1 MKRTEKSM
9 AGWYFLIAVIVLY
22 AISFFISSKI
32 TMAGLKY
39 AVNIFEKVIPIFV
52 LIYILLVLIN
62 YYVKPQSLAKHL
74 GEGSGLK
81 GWTLA
86 VVAGILSSGP
96 IYMWY
101 PLLNELQKHG
111 VRNGLIAVFL
121 YNRAVKPA
129 LLPLII
135 YYFGLKFTI
144 VLTIVMIGISILQG
158 MMIDKLMEVKS

>member
-9 AGWYFLIAVIVLY
+9 AGWYFLISVIALY
-22 AISFFISSKI
+22 IISFFINSKV
-32 TMAGLKY
+32 ASKGLNY
-39 AVNIFEKVIPIFV
+39 ALKIFIKIIPIFV
-52 LIYILLVLIN
+52 LIYALLVLIGLF
-62 YYVKPQSLAKHL
+62 VKPKQLAKHM
-74 GEGSGLK
+74 GQGSGVK
-81 GWTLA
+81 GWTIA

-111 VRNGLIAVFL
+111 VKNGLIATFL

-158 MMIDKLMEVKS
+158 AIIDKFVEVKS

>member
-1 MKRTEKSM
+1 M
-9 AGWYFLIAVIVLY
+9 AGWYFLAAVIVMY
-22 AISFFISSKI
+22 IVSFFINKDVVIS
-32 TMAGLKY
+32 GLKY
-39 AVNIFEKVIPIFV
+39 AVGIFEKVIPIFV
-52 LIYILLVLIN
+52 LVYILLVLIN
-62 YYVKPQSLAKHL
+62 YFIRPQQLAKHL
-74 GEGSGLK
+74 GEGSGIK
-81 GWTLA
+81 GWIIA

-111 VRNGLIAVFL
+111 VRNGLIATFL

-144 VLTIVMIGISILQG
+144 VLTIVMVGISIVQG
-158 MMIDKLMEVKS
+158 MIIDKFVGVKS

>member
-1 MKRTEKSM
+1 MKRSEKSRS
-9 AGWYFLIAVIVLY
+9 GWYFLLAVIALY
-22 AISFFISSKI
+22 AIAFFINSKVATSGI
-32 TMAGLKY
+32 KY
-39 AVNIFEKVIPIFV
+39 ALGIFEKVIPIFV

-62 YYVKPQSLAKHL
+62 YFVKPQQLAKHL
-74 GEGSGLK
+74 GVGSGIK
-81 GWTLA
+81 GWAIA

-111 VRNGLIAVFL
+111 VKNGLIATFL

-144 VLTIVMIGISILQG
+144 VLTIVMVGISIVQG
-158 MMIDKLMEVKS
+158 ILIDKFVGVKS

>member
-9 AGWYFLIAVIVLY
+9 AGWYFLISVIILY
-22 AISFFISSKI
+22 VISFFISKKI
-32 TMAGLKY
+32 TLNGLRYTIK
-39 AVNIFEKVIPIFV
+39 IFEKVIPIFV
-52 LIYILLVLIN
+52 LIYVLLVLIN
-62 YYVKPQSLAKHL
+62 YFVKPKSLAKHL
-74 GEGSGLK
+74 GEGSGIK
-81 GWTLA
+81 GWTIA

-135 YYFGLKFTI
+135 FYFGLKFTI
-144 VLTIVMIGISILQG
+144 VLTIVMIGVSIIQG
-158 MMIDKLMEVKS
+158 MMIDKFVEVKS